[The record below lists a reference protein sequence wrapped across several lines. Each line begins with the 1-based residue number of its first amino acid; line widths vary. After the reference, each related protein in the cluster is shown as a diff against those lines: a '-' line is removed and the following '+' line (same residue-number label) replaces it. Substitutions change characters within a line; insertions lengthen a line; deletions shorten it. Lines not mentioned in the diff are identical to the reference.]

1 MQLPVRKESLPMAG
15 ALLAA
20 ALAGGTVAVIGAAL
34 VGTGEH
40 TTTIRELVQTP
51 TNAPGTV
58 SQTSQE
64 RPLTVR
70 AIYDRDAPG
79 VVQVTTTT
87 KVKLPQ
93 TDWFG
98 NPFGPPGTEVQRSLG
113 SGFVIDKAGYIVTN
127 YHVVGNAQSVH
138 VSFSNNDS
146 MKAEVIGKDP
156 ATDVALLKVEASSRA
171 LKPLSLGDSD
181 GIHVGDQVAAIG
193 NPLGL
198 DRSITLGIVSALH
211 RSLTSPEGTPIDRVI
226 QTDAALN
233 HGNSGGPLL
242 NAEGKVVGVSSAIS
256 TGSTGGEGSIG
267 IGFAIPINTVSDV
280 VAELKAQGHVDHP
293 YLGVV
298 TRPVSTTMA
307 RIFNLPVQKGLL
319 VESVAAGSG
328 ADRAGLH
335 GGTDQVVVEGESY
348 QLGGDVITKADGMA
362 IATTEDL
369 REIVS
374 QHKPGES
381 LSVVFYPST
390 AHRGT
395 APVKAEIK
403 LGRQSPL
410 P

>member
-1 MQLPVRKESLPMAG
+1 MAG

-40 TTTIRELVQTP
+40 TTTIRELVP
-51 TNAPGTV
+51 APPSLPGEV
-58 SQTSQE
+58 SQTSQV

-79 VVQVTTTT
+79 VVQVSTTT

-127 YHVVGNAQSVH
+127 YHVVGNARSVQ

-146 MKAEVIGKDP
+146 MSAEIIGKDP
-156 ATDVALLKVEASSRA
+156 ATDVALLKVRASSRA
-171 LKPLSLGDSD
+171 LRPLLLGNSD
-181 GIHVGDQVAAIG
+181 GVHVGDQVAAIG

-242 NAEGKVVGVSSAIS
+242 NAQGEVVGVSSAIS
-256 TGSTGGEGSIG
+256 TGDSGEANTG
-267 IGFAIPINTVSDV
+267 IGFAIPINTVRDV

-298 TRPVSTTMA
+298 TRPVSAAMA
-307 RIFNLPVQKGLL
+307 RVFNLRRGLL

-362 IATTEDL
+362 VTTTEGL

-374 QHKPGES
+374 HYKPGES
-381 LSVVFYPST
+381 LSVEFY
-390 AHRGT
+390 RGT
-395 APVKAEIK
+395 EPLKAEIK

>member
-1 MQLPVRKESLPMAG
+1 MAG
-15 ALLAA
+15 ALFAA
-20 ALAGGTVAVIGAAL
+20 ALAGGTVAVIGAAI

-40 TTTIRELVQTP
+40 TTTIRELVQP
-51 TNAPGTV
+51 APLSPGNV
-58 SQTSQE
+58 SQTSE
-64 RPLTVR
+64 DRPLTVR
-70 AIYDRDAPG
+70 GIYDRDAPG
-79 VVQVTTTT
+79 VVQVTATT

-98 NPFGPPGTEVQRSLG
+98 NRFGLPGTEVQRSLG

-127 YHVVGNAQSVH
+127 YHVVGNAHSVH

-156 ATDVALLKVEASSRA
+156 ATDVALLKVQASSRA
-171 LKPLSLGDSD
+171 LKPLMFGNSDSV
-181 GIHVGDQVAAIG
+181 HVGDQVAAIG

-242 NAEGKVVGVSSAIS
+242 NAEGEVVGVSSAIS
-256 TGSTGGEGSIG
+256 TGGTGGEGNIG

-298 TRPVSTTMA
+298 TRSVSAEMV
-307 RIFNLPVQKGLL
+307 RNFGLPVRRGLL
-319 VESVAAGSG
+319 IERVAPGSG
-328 ADRAGLH
+328 ADRAGLR
-335 GGTDQVVVEGESY
+335 GGTDQVLIEGESY

-362 IATTEDL
+362 VTTTEGL

-374 QHKPGES
+374 RHKPGES
-381 LSVVFYPST
+381 LSVEFY
-390 AHRGT
+390 RG
-395 APVKAEIK
+395 ADQLKAQVK

>member
-1 MQLPVRKESLPMAG
+1 MAG
-15 ALLAA
+15 ALFAA

-40 TTTIRELVQTP
+40 TTTIREIVQPTP
-51 TNAPGTV
+51 LSPGNV
-58 SQTSQE
+58 SETSQA

-70 AIYDRDAPG
+70 EIYDRDAPG

-87 KVKLPQ
+87 TVKLPQ

-127 YHVVGNAQSVH
+127 YHVVGNAHAVH

-156 ATDVALLKVEASSRA
+156 ETDVALLKVEASSGA
-171 LKPLSLGDSD
+171 LKPLTLGDSD
-181 GIHVGDQVAAIG
+181 GVHVGDQVAAIG

-242 NAEGKVVGVSSAIS
+242 NAQGQVVGVSSAIS
-256 TGSTGGEGSIG
+256 TADGAEGNSG
-267 IGFAIPINTVSDV
+267 IGFAIPINTVRDV
-280 VAELKAQGHVDHP
+280 VAELRAQGHVDHP

-307 RIFNLPVQKGLL
+307 EIFNLPVRSGLL
-319 VESVAAGSG
+319 IESVAAGSG
-328 ADRAGLH
+328 ADRAGLR
-335 GGTDQVVVEGESY
+335 GGTKQVVVEGESY
-348 QLGGDVITKADGMA
+348 QLGGDVITKADGM
-362 IATTEDL
+362 TVTSTERL

-374 QHKPGES
+374 EHKPGQS
-381 LSVVFYPST
+381 LSVEYYRD
-390 AHRGT
+390 RGT
-395 APVKAEIK
+395 EPLKAEVK

>member
-1 MQLPVRKESLPMAG
+1 MAG
-15 ALLAA
+15 ALFAA
-20 ALAGGTVAVIGAAL
+20 ALAGGTVAVVGAAI

-40 TTTIRELVQTP
+40 TTTVRELVQP
-51 TNAPGTV
+51 PPLSAGNV
-58 SQTSQE
+58 SRTSGA
-64 RPLTVR
+64 PLTVR
-70 AIYDRDAPG
+70 DIYDRDAPG

-93 TDWFG
+93 SDWFG
-98 NPFGPPGTEVQRSLG
+98 NPYGPPSTEVQRSLG

-127 YHVVGNAQSVH
+127 YHVVGDAQSVR

-146 MKAEVIGKDP
+146 MKARVVGRDP
-156 ATDVALLKVEASSRA
+156 ATDVALLKVVASSRA

-181 GIHVGDQVAAIG
+181 GVHVGDQVAAIG

-242 NAEGKVVGVSSAIS
+242 NAQGQVVGVSSAVS
-256 TGSTGGEGSIG
+256 TGDTGETNTG
-267 IGFAIPINTVSDV
+267 IGFAIPINTVRDV
-280 VAELKAQGHVDHP
+280 VAELKAHGHVDHP

-328 ADRAGLH
+328 ADRAGLR

-348 QLGGDVITKADGMA
+348 QLGGDVITKADGMSVSS
-362 IATTEDL
+362 TEAL

-381 LSVVFYPST
+381 LSVEFY
-390 AHRGT
+390 RG
-395 APVKAEIK
+395 AEPLKAEIK

>member
-1 MQLPVRKESLPMAG
+1 MAG
-15 ALLAA
+15 ALLVA
-20 ALAGGTVAVIGAAL
+20 ALAGGTVAVIGASL

-40 TTTIRELVQTP
+40 TTTIRELLQ
-51 TNAPGTV
+51 APSSVPGDV

-171 LKPLSLGDSD
+171 LKPLPLGDSD

-242 NAEGKVVGVSSAIS
+242 NAQGQVVGVSSAIS
-256 TGSTGGEGSIG
+256 TGGTGAEGNIG
-267 IGFAIPINTVSDV
+267 IGFAIPINTVRDV

-293 YLGVV
+293 CLGVV

-362 IATTEDL
+362 VATMERL
-369 REIVS
+369 REIIS
-374 QHKPGES
+374 QHKPGDS
-381 LSVVFYPST
+381 LSVVFYRTGTST
-390 AHRGT
+390 QSE
-395 APVKAEIK
+395 PLKAEIK

>member
-1 MQLPVRKESLPMAG
+1 MAG
-15 ALLAA
+15 ALFAA
-20 ALAGGTVAVIGAAL
+20 ALAGGTVAVIGAAI

-40 TTTIRELVQTP
+40 TTTIRELVQP
-51 TNAPGTV
+51 APLSPGNV
-58 SQTSQE
+58 SQASE
-64 RPLTVR
+64 DRPLTVR
-70 AIYDRDAPG
+70 GIYDRDAPG

-98 NPFGPPGTEVQRSLG
+98 NPFGMPGTEVQRSLG

-127 YHVVGNAQSVH
+127 YHVVGNAKSVH

-156 ATDVALLKVEASSRA
+156 ATDVALLKVQASSRA
-171 LKPLSLGDSD
+171 LKPLMFGNSDSV
-181 GIHVGDQVAAIG
+181 HVGDQVAAIG

-211 RSLTSPEGTPIDRVI
+211 RSLTSPGGTPIDRVI

-242 NAEGKVVGVSSAIS
+242 NAEGEVVGVSSAIS
-256 TGSTGGEGSIG
+256 TGGTGGEGNIG

-298 TRPVSTTMA
+298 TRPVSAEMA
-307 RIFNLPVQKGLL
+307 RNFDLPVQGLL
-319 VESVAAGSG
+319 IESVAAGSG
-328 ADRAGLH
+328 ADRAGLR
-335 GGTDQVVVEGESY
+335 GGTDQVLIEGESY
-348 QLGGDVITKADGMA
+348 QLGGDVIAKADGMA
-362 IATTEDL
+362 VSTTEGL

-374 QHKPGES
+374 RHKPGES
-381 LSVVFYPST
+381 LPLVFY
-390 AHRGT
+390 RG
-395 APVKAEIK
+395 ADQLKAQVK

>member
-1 MQLPVRKESLPMAG
+1 MAG

-20 ALAGGTVAVIGAAL
+20 ALAGGTVAVIGAAI

-40 TTTIRELVQTP
+40 TTTVRELVEP
-51 TNAPGTV
+51 APSLPGNV

-98 NPFGPPGTEVQRSLG
+98 NPFGPPGTEVQQSLG

-127 YHVVGNAQSVH
+127 YHVVGNAQAVH

-146 MKAEVIGKDP
+146 MKAQVIGKDA

-171 LKPLSLGDSD
+171 LKPLPLGDSD

-242 NAEGKVVGVSSAIS
+242 NAQGQVVGVSSAIS
-256 TGSTGGEGSIG
+256 TGDTGAAGNIG
-267 IGFAIPINTVSDV
+267 IGFAIPINTVRDV

-298 TRPVSTTMA
+298 TRPVSAEMA

-362 IATTEDL
+362 VTTTEGL
-369 REIVS
+369 RDIVS
-374 QHKPGES
+374 HHKPGES
-381 LSVVFYPST
+381 LSVEFYRTGPATQS
-390 AHRGT
+390 G
-395 APVKAEIK
+395 PVKAEIK

>member
-1 MQLPVRKESLPMAG
+1 MAG
-15 ALLAA
+15 ALFAA
-20 ALAGGTVAVIGAAL
+20 ALAGGTVAVIGAAI

-40 TTTIRELVQTP
+40 TTTIRELVQP
-51 TNAPGTV
+51 APLSSGNV
-58 SQTSQE
+58 SQTSQD

-70 AIYDRDAPG
+70 DIYDRDAPG

-98 NPFGPPGTEVQRSLG
+98 NPFGLPGTEVQRSLG

-146 MKAEVIGKDP
+146 MKAEIIGKDP
-156 ATDVALLKVEASSRA
+156 ATDVALLKVQASSRA
-171 LKPLSLGDSD
+171 LKPLMFGDSD
-181 GIHVGDQVAAIG
+181 SVHVGDQVAAIG

-256 TGSTGGEGSIG
+256 TGGTGGEGNIG

-298 TRPVSTTMA
+298 TRSVSAEMVRNFGLTV
-307 RIFNLPVQKGLL
+307 RRGLL
-319 VESVAAGSG
+319 IERVAPGSG
-328 ADRAGLH
+328 ADRAGLR
-335 GGTDQVVVEGESY
+335 GGTDQVLIEGESY

-362 IATTEDL
+362 VTTTEGL

-374 QHKPGES
+374 RHKPGES
-381 LSVVFYPST
+381 LSVEFYRD
-390 AHRGT
+390 ADQL
-395 APVKAEIK
+395 KAQVK

>member
-1 MQLPVRKESLPMAG
+1 MAG
-15 ALLAA
+15 ALFAA

-34 VGTGEH
+34 FGTGEH
-40 TTTIRELVQTP
+40 TTTIRELVPTP
-51 TNAPGTV
+51 PSVTGDV
-58 SQTSQE
+58 SQTSQA

-70 AIYDRDAPG
+70 AIYGRDAPG

-93 TDWFG
+93 PTDWFG

-113 SGFVIDKAGYIVTN
+113 SGFVLDKAGYIVTN
-127 YHVVGNAQSVH
+127 YHVVGNAQSVR

-146 MKAEVIGKDP
+146 MKAEIIGKDP

-181 GIHVGDQVAAIG
+181 RVLVGDQVAAIG

-242 NAEGKVVGVSSAIS
+242 NAQGQVVGVSSAIS
-256 TGSTGGEGSIG
+256 TGDVGEGNIG
-267 IGFAIPINTVSDV
+267 IGFAIPINTVRDV
-280 VAELKAQGHVDHP
+280 VAELKAHGHVDHP

-335 GGTDQVVVEGESY
+335 GGADQVVVEGESY
-348 QLGGDVITKADGMA
+348 QLGGDVITKADGM
-362 IATTEDL
+362 TVTNTEGL

-381 LSVVFYPST
+381 LSVVFYRT
-390 AHRGT
+390 GT
-395 APVKAEIK
+395 GTKPEPLKAQIK

>member
-1 MQLPVRKESLPMAG
+1 MPMAG
-15 ALLAA
+15 ALLVA

-40 TTTIRELVQTP
+40 TTTIRELVP
-51 TNAPGTV
+51 APQSLPGDI
-58 SQTSQE
+58 SQTSQA

-98 NPFGPPGTEVQRSLG
+98 NPFGPPGTQVQRSLG

-127 YHVVGNAQSVH
+127 YHVVGNARSVQ

-146 MKAEVIGKDP
+146 MSAEIIGKDP
-156 ATDVALLKVEASSRA
+156 ATDVALLKVRATSRA
-171 LKPLSLGDSD
+171 LRPLLLGNSD
-181 GIHVGDQVAAIG
+181 GVHVGDQVAAIG

-242 NAEGKVVGVSSAIS
+242 NAQGQVVGVSSAVS
-256 TGSTGGEGSIG
+256 TGDSGEANTG
-267 IGFAIPINTVSDV
+267 IGFAIPINTVRDV
-280 VAELKAQGHVDHP
+280 VAELKAHGHVDHP

-362 IATTEDL
+362 VTTTEGL

-374 QHKPGES
+374 HYKPGES
-381 LSVVFYPST
+381 LSVEFY
-390 AHRGT
+390 RGT
-395 APVKAEIK
+395 EPLKAQIK

>member
-51 TNAPGTV
+51 TNAPGNV

-156 ATDVALLKVEASSRA
+156 ATDVALLRVQASSRA

-242 NAEGKVVGVSSAIS
+242 NAQGQVVGVSSAIS
-256 TGSTGGEGSIG
+256 TGDAGEGNIG
-267 IGFAIPINTVSDV
+267 IGFAIPINTVRDV

-348 QLGGDVITKADGMA
+348 QLGGDVITKADGM
-362 IATTEDL
+362 TVTNTEGL

-374 QHKPGES
+374 QHKPGDS
-381 LSVVFYPST
+381 LSVVFY
-390 AHRGT
+390 RGT
-395 APVKAEIK
+395 EPLKAEVK

>member
-1 MQLPVRKESLPMAG
+1 MAG
-15 ALLAA
+15 ALFAA
-20 ALAGGTVAVIGAAL
+20 ALAGGTVAVIGAAI

-40 TTTIRELVQTP
+40 TTTIRELVQP
-51 TNAPGTV
+51 PPLSSGNV
-58 SQTSQE
+58 SQTSQD

-70 AIYDRDAPG
+70 EIYDRDAPG

-87 KVKLPQ
+87 KVKLPR

-98 NPFGPPGTEVQRSLG
+98 NPFGLPGTEVQRSLG

-156 ATDVALLKVEASSRA
+156 ATDVALLKVQASSRA
-171 LKPLSLGDSD
+171 LKPLMLGNSD
-181 GIHVGDQVAAIG
+181 TVHVGDQVAAIG

-242 NAEGKVVGVSSAIS
+242 NAEGRVVGVSSAIS
-256 TGSTGGEGSIG
+256 TGGTGGEGNIG
-267 IGFAIPINTVSDV
+267 IGFAIPVNTVSDV

-298 TRPVSTTMA
+298 THPVSTTMA
-307 RIFNLPVQKGLL
+307 RTFNLPVRRGLL
-319 VESVAAGSG
+319 IESVAAGSG

-362 IATTEDL
+362 VTTTEGL

-381 LSVVFYPST
+381 LSVVFYRSPYNE
-390 AHRGT
+390 
-395 APVKAEIK
+395 PLKAEIK

>member
-1 MQLPVRKESLPMAG
+1 MAG

-51 TNAPGTV
+51 TNAPGNV
-58 SQTSQE
+58 SQTSQV

-171 LKPLSLGDSD
+171 LKPLQLGDSD

-242 NAEGKVVGVSSAIS
+242 DARGEVVGVNSQIS
-256 TGSTGGEGSIG
+256 TGNTGQQGNLG
-267 IGFAIPINTVSDV
+267 IGFAIPSNTVRGV
-280 VAELKAQGHVDHP
+280 VAQIIQSGHAEHAALDIFGQALNENIAQ
-293 YLGVV
+293 L
-298 TRPVSTTMA
+298 
-307 RIFNLPVQKGLL
+307 FNLPVKHGVL
-319 VESVAAGSG
+319 VARVQSDSG
-328 ADRAGLH
+328 AAKAGLKGSTSQH
-335 GGTDQVVVEGESY
+335 IVDGVTWP
-348 QLGGDVITKADGMA
+348 LGGDIVVAADGVPTPTVNKLRDV
-362 IATTEDL
+362 IA
-369 REIVS
+369 
-374 QHKPGES
+374 QHKPGDTITLVIYHDGSKKTIE
-381 LSVVFYPST
+381 V
-390 AHRGT
+390 
-395 APVKAEIK
+395 K
-403 LGRQSPL
+403 LGRQGSSP
-410 P
+410 

>member
-1 MQLPVRKESLPMAG
+1 MAG

-20 ALAGGTVAVIGAAL
+20 ALAGGTVAVIGAAI

-40 TTTIRELVQTP
+40 TTTIRELVPETP
-51 TNAPGTV
+51 SLPGNV

-70 AIYDRDAPG
+70 GIYDRDAPG

-98 NPFGPPGTEVQRSLG
+98 NPWGPPGTEVQRSLG

-127 YHVVGNAQSVH
+127 YHVVGDARSVQ

-156 ATDVALLKVEASSRA
+156 ATDVALLKVQASSRA
-171 LKPLSLGDSD
+171 LKPLALGDSD
-181 GIHVGDQVAAIG
+181 GVHVGDQVAAIG

-242 NAEGKVVGVSSAIS
+242 NAQGQVVGVSSAVS
-256 TGSTGGEGSIG
+256 TENAAEGNTG
-267 IGFAIPINTVSDV
+267 IGFAIPINTVRDV
-280 VAELKAQGHVDHP
+280 VAELKTQGHVDHP
-293 YLGVV
+293 YIGVV
-298 TRPVSTTMA
+298 TRPVTSTIA
-307 RIFNLPVQKGLL
+307 RISNLPVQKGLL

-328 ADRAGLH
+328 ADRAGLR
-335 GGTDQVVVEGESY
+335 GGTSQVVVEGESY
-348 QLGGDVITKADGMA
+348 QLGGDVITRADGMA
-362 IATTEDL
+362 VSTMEGL

-381 LSVVFYPST
+381 LSVEFY
-390 AHRGT
+390 RGT
-395 APVKAEIK
+395 EPLKADIK

>member
-1 MQLPVRKESLPMAG
+1 MRKDSLPIAG
-15 ALLAA
+15 ALFLA
-20 ALAGGTVAVIGAAL
+20 ALAGGTVAVVGAML

-40 TTTIRELVQTP
+40 TTTIRELVEPTP
-51 TNAPGTV
+51 FSPSNV
-58 SQTSQE
+58 SQSKGG
-64 RPLTVR
+64 PLSIR
-70 AIYDRDAPG
+70 DIYKLDAPG
-79 VVQVTTTT
+79 VVQVTTTQ

-98 NPFGPPGTEVQRSLG
+98 NPFGLPDTEVQRSLG

-146 MKAEVIGKDP
+146 MKAEVIGRDP

-171 LKPLSLGDSD
+171 LKPLPLGDSD

-242 NAEGKVVGVSSAIS
+242 NAEGQVVGVSSAIS
-256 TGSTGGEGSIG
+256 TGDTGAEGNIG
-267 IGFAIPINTVSDV
+267 IGFAIPINTVRDV

-298 TRPVSTTMA
+298 TRPVSATMA

-362 IATTEDL
+362 VTTMERL
-369 REIVS
+369 REIIS
-374 QHKPGES
+374 QHKPGDS
-381 LSVVFYPST
+381 LSVVFYRTGTST
-390 AHRGT
+390 QSG
-395 APVKAEIK
+395 PLKAEIK

>member
-1 MQLPVRKESLPMAG
+1 MAG

-51 TNAPGTV
+51 TNAPGNV

-171 LKPLSLGDSD
+171 LKPLPLGNSD

-211 RSLTSPEGTPIDRVI
+211 RSLTSPGGAPIDRVI
-226 QTDAALN
+226 QTDAVLN
-233 HGNSGGPLL
+233 RGNSGGPLL
-242 NAEGKVVGVSSAIS
+242 NAQGEVIGVSSAIAEGEPG
-256 TGSTGGEGSIG
+256 TGNTG
-267 IGFAIPINTVSDV
+267 IGFAIPVNTVKDV
-280 VAELKAQGHVDHP
+280 VAQLKAQGHVEHP
-293 YLGVV
+293 FFGIV
-298 TRPVSTTMA
+298 TRPVTTRIA
-307 RIFNLPVQKGLL
+307 RVFNLPAEKGLL
-319 VESVAAGSG
+319 VESVSSGSG
-328 ADRAGLH
+328 AEQAGLI
-335 GGTDQVVVEGESY
+335 GGSDQVVLAGESY
-348 QLGGDVITKADGMA
+348 QLGGDLVVKVDGMPVS
-362 IATTEDL
+362 TTERL
-369 REIVS
+369 REIVA
-374 QHKPGES
+374 HHEPGDSVPVEFYRES
-381 LSVVFYPST
+381 ELRT
-390 AHRGT
+390 AN
-395 APVKAEIK
+395 VK
-403 LGRQSPL
+403 LGRQSPPPL
-410 P
+410 E